1 MTARFGMSLKFTKMH
16 GLGNDFVVINALE
29 QAFDPDRDLV
39 RRIAD
44 RRRGIGCDQLLVIR
58 PARSEQADFLCGI
71 YNSDGGG
78 AEQCGNGMRC
88 VAAFLRENGLISKD
102 QLVAETGAGLVELYC
117 DGDLIRVN
125 MGRPD
130 FDPAGIPLAVARQ
143 RQFYRLEVEGVNIEF
158 AALSLGNPHAVL
170 LVDDVDSA
178 PVSVLGPQLQSHALF
193 PNSVNVGFMQILD
206 DSRIRL
212 RVYERGAGET
222 PACGSGACAAVA
234 AGIKVYNLGG
244 KVDVSLPGGSLE
256 VSWAGDETP
265 IWMKGPSTTVYEG
278 NINL

>member
-1 MTARFGMSLKFTKMH
+1 MPDCIMLLKFTKMH
-16 GLGNDFVVINALE
+16 GLGNDFVVINALD
-29 QAFDPDRDLV
+29 QAINPDRDQI
-39 RRIAD
+39 RRIAH
-44 RRRGIGCDQLLVIR
+44 RRYGIGCDQLLVIHPGR
-58 PARSEQADFLCGI
+58 HEQADFLVSI
-71 YNSDGGG
+71 YNPDGSE

-88 VAAFLRENGLISKD
+88 VAAFLRENGLVSKD
-102 QLVAETGAGLVELYC
+102 ELVAETGAGLIKLYC
-117 DGDLIRVN
+117 EGDLIRVN
-125 MGRPD
+125 MGRPGFKPVD
-130 FDPAGIPLAVARQ
+130 IPLAAAAQ
-143 RQFYRLEVEGVNIEF
+143 RQPYNLEVDGMDIEF
-158 AALSLGNPHAVL
+158 VALSLGNPHAVL

-178 PVSVLGPQLQSHALF
+178 PVSVVGPRLQSHAVF

-206 DSRIRL
+206 QSRIRL

-256 VSWAGDETP
+256 VSWAGDDTP

>member
-1 MTARFGMSLKFTKMH
+1 MTVRFIVLLKFTKMH
-16 GLGNDFVVINALE
+16 GLGNDFVVVSALE
-29 QAFDPDRDLV
+29 QAIDLDRDQV
-39 RRIAD
+39 RRLAD

-58 PARSEQADFLCGI
+58 PGRHEQADFLVSI
-71 YNSDGGG
+71 YNPDGSE

-88 VAAFLRENGLISKD
+88 VAAFLRENGLIRKD
-102 QLVAETGAGLVELYC
+102 ELVAETGAGLVKLYYE
-117 DGDLIRVN
+117 GNLIRVN
-125 MGRPD
+125 MGSPGFNPVD
-130 FDPAGIPLAVARQ
+130 IPLAVAEQ
-143 RQFYRLEVEGVNIEF
+143 RQTYDLAVDGMNIEM

-178 PVSVLGPQLQSHALF
+178 PVGVIGPLVQNHASF

-206 DSRIRL
+206 DSHIRL
-212 RVYERGAGET
+212 RVFERGAGET

-234 AGIKVYNLGG
+234 AGIKVYNLGR
-244 KVDVSLPGGSLE
+244 KVDVSLPGGTLE
-256 VSWAGDETP
+256 VSWEGDDAP